1 MDLTMIQKTTE
12 SINAVYSSQAL
23 LNGGN
28 WLLLC
33 SDKPSIYLSISWK
46 LTTTRWRGWSLL
58 AATTAQFEL
67 QYILLKVMSVLE
79 AEEAVAVSK
88 GCLWF
93 LLLMTRDLPIR
104 SWPAELVLFTLILR
118 NFKISVDVDQL
129 ETNFDNF
136 HERTFHPTIVM
147 FLPPD
152 EGQ

>member
-1 MDLTMIQKTTE
+1 
-12 SINAVYSSQAL
+12 
-23 LNGGN
+23 
-28 WLLLC
+28 
-33 SDKPSIYLSISWK
+33 
-46 LTTTRWRGWSLL
+46 
-58 AATTAQFEL
+58 
-67 QYILLKVMSVLE
+67 
-79 AEEAVAVSK
+79 
-88 GCLWF
+88 
-93 LLLMTRDLPIR
+93 MTRDLPIR